1 MIPIKELRKLASAR
15 LQDAEILL
23 KGRRYDGAVY
33 LCGYSVELMLKA
45 KISKTLK
52 WKEFPSTQSEFQ
64 GLHTFKTHRLDLLLR
79 LSGSEVKIKT
89 SFLAD
94 WSIVAA
100 WDSETR
106 YSIIGTV
113 SKTDA
118 SNMIES
124 AKIIISALR

>member
-1 MIPIKELRKLASAR
+1 MIPIIELRKLASAR

-23 KGRRYDGAVY
+23 KGNRYDGAVY

-45 KISKTLK
+45 KICKSLK

-64 GLHTFKTHRLDLLLR
+64 GLQTFKTHRLDLLLR

-106 YSIIGTV
+106 YSVIGSV

-124 AKIIISALR
+124 AKIIINALR